1 MKVELTEENFCK
13 LIDTIEEYWR
23 AVEELEDKYGIDIW
37 RSFSSK
43 IIDTIQDF
51 LTKIIYGNEKQD
63 MNDIDYYMW
72 ELDFG
77 RKWEPGYCT
86 YGDGTD
92 IPLKNSHELWK
103 VIEKEKNQK
112 I

>member
-13 LIDTIEEYWR
+13 IIDRIEEYWR
-23 AVEELEDKYGIDIW
+23 TAEELEDKYGIDIW
-37 RSFSSK
+37 RSFSSRL
-43 IIDTIQDF
+43 TEAIQDF
-51 LTKIIYGNEKQD
+51 LTKIIYGNDEQV

-77 RKWEPGYCT
+77 EKWETGCYT
-86 YGDGTD
+86 YDDGTD

-103 VIEKEKNQK
+103 VIENGRNQK
-112 I
+112 V